1 MWDCSSQKIVYSTVR
16 VNGCLFVVE
25 QIDGICEVGSRERGF
40 CKRRF
45 FFGWIRRLCCGGF
58 GRGVKNGRFGFRIG

>member
-1 MWDCSSQKIVYSTVR
+1 MWACSNQKTVYSTVR

-40 CKRRF
+40 SKRRF
-45 FFGWIRRLCCGGF
+45 FLDGF
-58 GRGVKNGRFGFRIG
+58 AYCVVVDLAEA